1 MKSILMRHLVFCLVV
16 TVFISSGCIPKNTIH
31 DDDKQIKNSD
41 IPPPYKLA
49 IEAIENYNFQ
59 NAIEMLD
66 LTIQDFPDNDFAYHA
81 NILKYSILSSQWKT
95 YMLIVY
101 AHIEKAPSSAFIEES
116 EKCSMIANKYLSL
129 AENTMAQ
136 QELIMDYLQKNYTG
150 KIIVLDVGNFKPKNN
165 TEFFS
170 MLDWVRSVGFPESEE
185 AVERKRKDSLSDAFY
200 ATLFSYFGE
209 DAIDTIKP
217 LTGTIDYPALFLD
230 LGLSTADESLSVKFL
245 QKVIELTDGDK
256 YNKHRLSAEKL
267 LKEKNGNQ

>member
-1 MKSILMRHLVFCLVV
+1 VSVFSIRLKQVMDERKMKPAVLARMIGVDRSTISKYLNQPGKEHETNNVLSIARVLNV
-16 TVFISSGCIPKNTIH
+16 
-31 DDDKQIKNSD
+31 NSEWLYGHTD
-41 IPPPYKLA
+41 I
-49 IEAIENYNFQ
+49 
-59 NAIEMLD
+59 
-66 LTIQDFPDNDFAYHA
+66 
-81 NILKYSILSSQWKT
+81 
-95 YMLIVY
+95 
-101 AHIEKAPSSAFIEES
+101 IEES

>member
-1 MKSILMRHLVFCLVV
+1 MSVFSIRLKQVMDERKMKPAVLARMIGVDRSTISKYLNQPGKEHETNNVLSIARVLNV
-16 TVFISSGCIPKNTIH
+16 
-31 DDDKQIKNSD
+31 NSEWLYGHTD
-41 IPPPYKLA
+41 I
-49 IEAIENYNFQ
+49 
-59 NAIEMLD
+59 
-66 LTIQDFPDNDFAYHA
+66 
-81 NILKYSILSSQWKT
+81 
-95 YMLIVY
+95 
-101 AHIEKAPSSAFIEES
+101 IEES